1 MRFGVRRRN
10 GVWETTSIDDASL
23 HELHPARRTALD
35 RILDSTSRSTL
46 LWLSGLIV
54 FVRSAEDQHPP
65 DELCSVPP
73 YEPSLSRRC

>member
-10 GVWETTSIDDASL
+10 GVWETTSINDASL

-46 LWLSGLIV
+46 LLV
-54 FVRSAEDQHPP
+54 VQADC
-65 DELCSVPP
+65 LCS
-73 YEPSLSRRC
+73 ERRRPTSA